1 MKHIT
6 TILLATVAAAGLMSS
21 AYAADLIIE
30 EPAEVGVVDV
40 SGSWDGA
47 FIGAFVGAGW
57 GLADHTA
64 AGGVGPLP
72 VGGNDVDLSGWLL
85 GVDVGFNATVGS
97 GIVLGVVGDIAWSN
111 ISGEIDGTLFD
122 GTTHTI
128 DWMGSLRGRVGFDG
142 GAFLPYLTGGLA
154 FAHAERDSP
163 LGPQPNV
170 ADATH
175 IGWTVGAGVEFAVSE
190 ELSID
195 LLYRYSDY
203 GAQTYDFPSGTDP
216 EIDLTAH
223 TIQAGLHWNF

>member
-40 SGSWDGA
+40 GGSWDGA
-47 FIGAFVGAGW
+47 FIGGFIGAGW
-57 GLADHTA
+57 GLADHEP
-64 AGGVGPLP
+64 AGGGV
-72 VGGNDVDLSGWLL
+72 GNDVDLSGWLI
-85 GVDVGFNATVGS
+85 GVDAGFNATVGS
-97 GIVLGVVGDIAWSN
+97 GIVLGIVGDVAWSN
-111 ISGEIDGTLFD
+111 LSGTNENPPINFD
-122 GTTHTI
+122 EVSQDI
-128 DWMGSLRGRVGFDG
+128 DWMASLRGRVGFDG
-142 GAFLPYLTGGLA
+142 GAFLPYLTAGLA
-154 FAHAERDSP
+154 VAHSNRQTVGFVSEFD
-163 LGPQPNV
+163 N
-170 ADATH
+170 TH

-203 GAQTYDFPSGTDP
+203 GSEVYNPSPATVP
-216 EIDLTAH
+216 EVSLTTH

>member
-57 GLADHTA
+57 GLADHEY
-64 AGGVGPLP
+64 GGVGP
-72 VGGNDVDLSGWLL
+72 GNDVDLSGWLA
-85 GVDVGFNATVGS
+85 GVDIGYNFTVGS
-97 GIVLGVVGDIAWSN
+97 GLVLGVVADIAWSN
-111 ISGEIDGTLFD
+111 LSGTNDTPPVGGFD
-122 GTTHTI
+122 EVSQDI

-142 GAFLPYLTGGLA
+142 GAFLPYLTAGLA
-154 FAHAERDSP
+154 VAHSNRETVGFASEFD
-163 LGPQPNV
+163 N
-170 ADATH
+170 TH
-175 IGWTVGAGVEFAVSE
+175 VGWTVGAGVEFAVSE

-203 GAQTYDFPSGTDP
+203 GSEVYNPSP
-216 EIDLTAH
+216 LTVPVVGLTTH

>member
-47 FIGAFVGAGW
+47 FIGGFIGAGW
-57 GLADHTA
+57 GTADHTA
-64 AGGVGPLP
+64 AGGVGPVP
-72 VGGNDVDLSGWLL
+72 VGGNDIDLSGWLL
-85 GVDVGFNATVGS
+85 GVDAGFNATVGS
-97 GIVLGVVGDIAWSN
+97 GIVIGVVGDIAWAD
-111 ISGEIDGTLFD
+111 IGGEIEGGAFD

-128 DWMGSLRGRVGFDG
+128 DWTGSLRGRLGFDG
-142 GAFLPYLTGGLA
+142 GAFLPYLTAGLA
-154 FAHAERDSP
+154 VAHAERFSP
-163 LGPQPNV
+163 LFGGIE

-175 IGWTVGAGVEFAVSE
+175 VGWTVGAGVEFAVSE

-203 GAQTYDFPSGTDP
+203 GAQTYDFSAGTDP
-216 EIDLTAH
+216 EIDLSTH